1 MALDCPLE
9 DGVWQDLKAKKDQNL
24 FNEIDKAIAEVQ
36 QPRSRFQLER
46 FVLGQHAT
54 PEMQYYQ
61 TVIELQD
68 MIYKY
73 KHAQIEVK
81 KIELKIAKFRSKN
94 DELAELKAQQLELGL
109 IQTRFTMIGAE
120 REVKHLMEIWDGFEH
135 KYSRNQIEEAQPN
148 YWQARLTNN
157 ARAMLMGG
165 QSVNA
170 AHIEAMEQAGVLD
183 SFVAE
188 VEKTKKE
195 LA

>member
-1 MALDCPLE
+1 MF
-9 DGVWQDLKAKKDQNL
+9 DQI
-24 FNEIDKAIAEVQ
+24 NEAIAEVQ

-61 TVIELQD
+61 TCIELQD
-68 MIYKY
+68 MIHKY
-73 KHAQIEVK
+73 KLTQINVK
-81 KIELKIAKFRSKN
+81 KTMTKIARLRATG
-94 DELAELKAQQLELGL
+94 DEIDELKAQEKELGL
-109 IQTRFTMIGAE
+109 ANTEMLMLGHE
-120 REVKHLMEIWDGFEH
+120 RELAHLIDIWNSFEH
-135 KYSRNQIEEAQPN
+135 KYTRQEIEAAQPG

-157 ARAMLMGG
+157 AKAMLMGG
-165 QSVNA
+165 AAVNP

>member
-1 MALDCPLE
+1 MFDKIEQAIS
-9 DGVWQDLKAKKDQNL
+9 
-24 FNEIDKAIAEVQ
+24 EIQ

-61 TVIELQD
+61 VCLELQD
-68 MIYKY
+68 LLYKY
-73 KHAQIEVK
+73 RLAEINK
-81 KIELKIAKFRSKN
+81 KKTDLKIKKLRATG
-94 DELAELKAQQLELGL
+94 DELDELKAQEIELGQSQTAFAVIGTQRELAHL
-109 IQTRFTMIGAE
+109 ID
-120 REVKHLMEIWDGFEH
+120 IWETFEH
-135 KYSRNQIEEAQPN
+135 KYTREEIELAQPD

-157 ARAMLMGG
+157 AKAMLMGG
-165 QSVNA
+165 TSVNA

>member
-1 MALDCPLE
+1 MFD
-9 DGVWQDLKAKKDQNL
+9 
-24 FNEIDKAIAEVQ
+24 EIDKAIAEVQ

-73 KHAQIEVK
+73 KLAQIAVK
-81 KIELKIAKFRSKN
+81 KTEAKIAKLRSTG
-94 DELAELKAQQLELGL
+94 DEIDELKAQEKELGL
-109 IQTRFTMIGAE
+109 VQTRFTMLGAE
-120 REVKHLMEIWDGFEH
+120 RELKHLVEIFDSFTH
-135 KYSRNQIEEAQPN
+135 KYTRDEIEAAQPD
-148 YWQARLTNN
+148 YWQSRLTNN

-165 QSVNA
+165 SSVNA

>member
-1 MALDCPLE
+1 MLDKIE
-9 DGVWQDLKAKKDQNL
+9 Q
-24 FNEIDKAIAEVQ
+24 AIADVQ

-61 TVIELQD
+61 TCIELQD
-68 MIYKY
+68 SIYKY
-73 KHAQIEVK
+73 KLAVINVK
-81 KIELKIAKFRSKN
+81 KAELKIAKLRATG
-94 DELAELKAQQLELGL
+94 DELDELKAQEIELGL
-109 IQTRFTMIGAE
+109 AQTQFAMIGAE
-120 REVKHLMEIWDGFEH
+120 REMKHLIQIWDSFEH
-135 KYSRNQIEEAQPN
+135 KYSRDEIEAAQPD

-157 ARAMLMGG
+157 AKAMLMGG
-165 QSVNA
+165 SSVNP

-188 VEKTKKE
+188 VEKQKKE

>member
-1 MALDCPLE
+1 M
-9 DGVWQDLKAKKDQNL
+9 
-24 FNEIDKAIAEVQ
+24 FNEINKAIAEVQ

-68 MIYKY
+68 AIYKY
-73 KHAQIEVK
+73 KRTVLSVK
-81 KIELKIAKFRSKN
+81 KSELKIAKLRATG
-94 DELAELKAQQLELGL
+94 DELDELKAQEVELGL
-109 IQTRFTMIGAE
+109 AQTQFAMVGAE
-120 REVKHLMEIWDGFEH
+120 REMNHLLEIFDSFTH
-135 KYSRNQIEEAQPN
+135 KYTREEIEAAQPD

-157 ARAMLMGG
+157 AKAMLMGG
-165 QSVNA
+165 TSVNA

-195 LA
+195 LS

>member
-1 MALDCPLE
+1 MFE
-9 DGVWQDLKAKKDQNL
+9 QIEQ
-24 FNEIDKAIAEVQ
+24 AIAEVQ

-54 PEMQYYQ
+54 REMQYYQ
-61 TVIELQD
+61 TLLELQD
-68 MIYKY
+68 AIYKY
-73 KHAQIEVK
+73 KLAVLNVK
-81 KIELKIAKFRSKN
+81 KTELKIGKLRATG
-94 DELAELKAQQLELGL
+94 DELDELKAQERELGL
-109 IQTRFTMIGAE
+109 EQTTLAMVGAK
-120 REVKHLMEIWDGFEH
+120 REMENLVEIFDSFEH
-135 KYSRNQIEEAQPN
+135 KYTRAEIEAAQPD

-165 QSVNA
+165 SSVNA

>member
-1 MALDCPLE
+1 MFD
-9 DGVWQDLKAKKDQNL
+9 
-24 FNEIDKAIAEVQ
+24 EIDKAIAEVQ
-36 QPRSRFQLER
+36 QPRSRFEIER

-54 PEMQYYQ
+54 PEMKYYQ

-73 KHAQIEVK
+73 KLAQIAEK
-81 KIELKIAKFRSKN
+81 KTEARIAKLRSTG
-94 DELAELKAQQLELGL
+94 DELDELKAQERELGL
-109 IQTRFTMIGAE
+109 AQTRFTMLGAE
-120 REVKHLMEIWDGFEH
+120 RELAHLVDIWNGFDHKFTRAEIE
-135 KYSRNQIEEAQPN
+135 QAQPE

-157 ARAMLMGG
+157 AKAMLMGG
-165 QSVNA
+165 SSVNA

-183 SFVAE
+183 AFVAE

>member
-1 MALDCPLE
+1 MFD
-9 DGVWQDLKAKKDQNL
+9 
-24 FNEIDKAIAEVQ
+24 EINKAIAEVQ
-36 QPRSRFQLER
+36 QPRSRFQLEA

-54 PEMQYYQ
+54 DEMRYYQ

-73 KHAQIEVK
+73 KLAEIAVK
-81 KIELKIAKFRSKN
+81 KTETKILKLRSTG
-94 DELAELKAQQLELGL
+94 DDLDELKAQEHELGL
-109 IQTRFTMIGAE
+109 AQTRFTMIGAE
-120 REVKHLMEIWDGFEH
+120 RELAHLVEIWQSFDH
-135 KYSRNQIEEAQPN
+135 KYTRDEIESAQPN

-157 ARAMLMGG
+157 AKAMLMGG

>member
-1 MALDCPLE
+1 MYD
-9 DGVWQDLKAKKDQNL
+9 
-24 FNEIDKAIAEVQ
+24 EIDKAIAEIQ

-54 PEMQYYQ
+54 PEMRYYQ

-73 KHAQIEVK
+73 KLAQIAVK
-81 KIELKIAKFRSKN
+81 KSEVKIAKLRESG
-94 DELAELKAQQLELGL
+94 DELDELKAQEVELGL
-109 IQTRFTMIGAE
+109 IQTRFTMLGAE
-120 REVKHLMEIWDGFEH
+120 RELAHLVDIWNGFEQ
-135 KYSRNQIEEAQPN
+135 KFTREEIEAAQPD

-157 ARAMLMGG
+157 AKAMLMGG
-165 QSVNA
+165 SGVNA
-170 AHIEAMEQAGVLD
+170 AHIEAMEQAGVLE

>member
-1 MALDCPLE
+1 MFDELE
-9 DGVWQDLKAKKDQNL
+9 
-24 FNEIDKAIAEVQ
+24 KAIAEIQ

-46 FVLGQHAT
+46 FVLGQHST
-54 PEMQYYQ
+54 DEMRYYQ
-61 TVIELQD
+61 TLIELQD

-73 KHAQIEVK
+73 KLAEINK
-81 KIELKIAKFRSKN
+81 KKTDLKIAKLRATG
-94 DELAELKAQQLELGL
+94 DELDELKAQEIELGQE
-109 IQTRFTMIGAE
+109 QTALAVIGAQ
-120 REVKHLMEIWDGFEH
+120 RELAHLIDIWESFDH
-135 KYSRNQIEEAQPN
+135 KYTRAEIEAAQPD

-157 ARAMLMGG
+157 AKAMLMGG
-165 QSVNA
+165 SSVNP

>member
-1 MALDCPLE
+1 MFD
-9 DGVWQDLKAKKDQNL
+9 
-24 FNEIDKAIAEVQ
+24 EIEKAIAEVQ

-54 PEMQYYQ
+54 PEMRYYQ
-61 TVIELQD
+61 TCIELQD
-68 MIYKY
+68 AIHKY
-73 KHAQIEVK
+73 KLAVLGVK
-81 KIELKIAKFRSKN
+81 KEEVKIAKLRSTG
-94 DELAELKAQQLELGL
+94 DELDELKAQTRELELGQAAL
-109 IQTRFTMIGAE
+109 AMIGAK
-120 REVKHLMEIWDGFEH
+120 REMEHLVEIFDSFEH
-135 KYSRNQIEEAQPN
+135 KYTRAEIEAAQPD

-165 QSVNA
+165 SSVNA

-188 VEKTKKE
+188 VEQTKKE

>member
-1 MALDCPLE
+1 MFE
-9 DGVWQDLKAKKDQNL
+9 
-24 FNEIDKAIAEVQ
+24 EIEKAIAEVQ

-68 MIYKY
+68 AIYKY
-73 KHAQIEVK
+73 KLAVIGVK
-81 KIELKIAKFRSKN
+81 KAKLKIDKFRSTN
-94 DELAELKAQQLELGL
+94 DPIDELKAEEIELGL
-109 IQTRFTMIGAE
+109 AQTAFTMLGAE
-120 REVKHLMEIWDGFEH
+120 REMKHLLEIFESFTQ
-135 KYSRNQIEEAQPN
+135 KYTRDEIEAAQAD

-157 ARAMLMGG
+157 AKAMLMGG
-165 QSVNA
+165 ASVNP
-170 AHIEAMEQAGVLD
+170 AHIEAMEQAGVLE

>member
-1 MALDCPLE
+1 VFE
-9 DGVWQDLKAKKDQNL
+9 
-24 FNEIDKAIAEVQ
+24 EIQKAIAEVQ

-61 TVIELQD
+61 VCLELQD
-68 MIYKY
+68 TLYKY
-73 KHAQIEVK
+73 RLAEINK
-81 KIELKIAKFRSKN
+81 KKTDLKIKRLRSTG
-94 DELAELKAQQLELGL
+94 DELDELKAQEIELGQE
-109 IQTRFTMIGAE
+109 QTKFAVIGAQ
-120 REVKHLMEIWDGFEH
+120 RELAHLIDIWDTFKH
-135 KYSRNQIEEAQPN
+135 KYTREEIEAAQPE

-157 ARAMLMGG
+157 AKAMLMGG
-165 QSVNA
+165 ASVNP

-195 LA
+195 LS

>member
-1 MALDCPLE
+1 MLDKIE
-9 DGVWQDLKAKKDQNL
+9 Q
-24 FNEIDKAIAEVQ
+24 AIAEVQ

-54 PEMQYYQ
+54 DEMKYYQ

-68 MIYKY
+68 AIYKY
-73 KHAQIEVK
+73 KLAQINVK
-81 KIELKIAKFRSKN
+81 KSELKIARLRSTG
-94 DELAELKAQQLELGL
+94 DELDELKAQELELGL
-109 IQTRFTMIGAE
+109 TQTQFAMLGAE
-120 REVKHLMEIWDGFEH
+120 REMKHLIEIWDSFEQ
-135 KYSRNQIEEAQPN
+135 KYTRDQIEAAQPD
-148 YWQARLTNN
+148 YWQARLSNN
-157 ARAMLMGG
+157 AKAMLMGG
-165 QSVNA
+165 AGVNP

>member
-1 MALDCPLE
+1 MFD
-9 DGVWQDLKAKKDQNL
+9 
-24 FNEIDKAIAEVQ
+24 EINKAIAEVQ

-73 KHAQIEVK
+73 KQAQIA
-81 KIELKIAKFRSKN
+81 LKITEAKITKLRSTG
-94 DELAELKAQQLELGL
+94 DEIDELKAQERELGL
-109 IQTRFTMIGAE
+109 AQTRFTMIGAE
-120 REVKHLMEIWDGFEH
+120 REIKDLLEIWDSFEH
-135 KYSRNQIEEAQPN
+135 KYTRAEIEIAQPE

-165 QSVNA
+165 SSVNP

>member
-1 MALDCPLE
+1 MLNKIE
-9 DGVWQDLKAKKDQNL
+9 Q
-24 FNEIDKAIAEVQ
+24 AIAEVQ

-73 KHAQIEVK
+73 KLAQIAVK
-81 KIELKIAKFRSKN
+81 KTEAKIAKLRSTG
-94 DELAELKAQQLELGL
+94 DEIDELKAQEKELGMA
-109 IQTRFTMIGAE
+109 QTRFTMLGAE
-120 REVKHLMEIWDGFEH
+120 RELKHLMEIFDTFTH
-135 KYSRNQIEEAQPN
+135 KYSREEIEAAQPD

-157 ARAMLMGG
+157 AKAMLMGG
-165 QSVNA
+165 SGVNA

-183 SFVAE
+183 NFITE
-188 VEKTKKE
+188 VEQSKKE
-195 LA
+195 LASE

>member
-1 MALDCPLE
+1 MFE
-9 DGVWQDLKAKKDQNL
+9 QVN
-24 FNEIDKAIAEVQ
+24 KAIAEIQ

-68 MIYKY
+68 AIYKY
-73 KHAQIEVK
+73 KLAVINVK
-81 KIELKIAKFRSKN
+81 KAELKIAKLRATG
-94 DELAELKAQQLELGL
+94 DELDELKAQEVELGL
-109 IQTRFTMIGAE
+109 AQTSYAMVGAE
-120 REVKHLMEIWDGFEH
+120 REMKHLLEIFDTFTH
-135 KYSRNQIEEAQPN
+135 KYTREEIGAAQPN

-157 ARAMLMGG
+157 AKAMLMGG

-183 SFVAE
+183 NFVAE
-188 VEKTKKE
+188 LEKTKKE

>member
-1 MALDCPLE
+1 MLDKIE
-9 DGVWQDLKAKKDQNL
+9 Q
-24 FNEIDKAIAEVQ
+24 AIAEVQ
-36 QPRSRFQLER
+36 QPRSRFQLEA

-54 PEMQYYQ
+54 PEMKYYQ

-68 MIYKY
+68 AIYKY
-73 KHAQIEVK
+73 KLAQINVK
-81 KIELKIAKFRSKN
+81 KSDLKIARLRSTK
-94 DELAELKAQQLELGL
+94 DDLDELKAQELELGL
-109 IQTRFTMIGAE
+109 AQTQFAMLGAE
-120 REVKHLMEIWDGFEH
+120 REMKHLIEIWETFEQ
-135 KYSRNQIEEAQPN
+135 KFTRAEIEAAQPD

-157 ARAMLMGG
+157 AKAMLMGG
-165 QSVNA
+165 SSVNA

>member
-1 MALDCPLE
+1 M
-9 DGVWQDLKAKKDQNL
+9 NS
-24 FNEIDKAIAEVQ
+24 EIDKAIAEVQ

-54 PEMQYYQ
+54 PEMKYYQ

-68 MIYKY
+68 MIFKY
-73 KHAQIEVK
+73 KMAEIAVK
-81 KIELKIAKFRSKN
+81 KSEAKIQKLRSSG
-94 DELAELKAQQLELGL
+94 DELDELKAQEKELAL
-109 IQTRFTMIGAE
+109 TQTRFTMLGAK
-120 REVKHLMEIWDGFEH
+120 RELAHLIDIWNGFER
-135 KYSRNQIEEAQPN
+135 KFTREEIETAQPD

-157 ARAMLMGG
+157 AKAMLMGG
-165 QSVNA
+165 ASVNP

-195 LA
+195 LS